1 MHEVELDKTHRLRTK
16 VLIWTCALLGVIGL
30 LLGVINILYIRPRPV
45 LASLQLGYA
54 LLSFWLMRRA
64 LSEQHQRW
72 ETNLYVAGLS
82 ILVMYVIYISDLLG
96 FLVCWALVLPILYY
110 LMLGK
115 KTATIP
121 TGMLLLF
128 VWVDIYIKSPPF
140 FWPVVVN
147 FSCSYVLIWVISY
160 AYENNRERSENELQ
174 TLALLDPLTQHY
186 NRLALSK
193 RFQTFSQDSTMPMC
207 ILLLDLDYFK
217 AINDTY
223 GHEAGDIVL
232 QECAKKISSVAGY
245 NGTFRVGGEE
255 FCVLVQVEHPRQ
267 AVELAESIR
276 QLISNTEFLFENQT
290 LAVTVSVGIAQFDT
304 NTNTKVSLSNLLAK
318 ADKQLYL
325 AKDLGRN
332 KVMFDAD
339 C

>member
-1 MHEVELDKTHRLRTK
+1 MHEIELDKTQRLRTK

-30 LLGVINILYIRPRPV
+30 LLGVINFLYIRPRPV

-54 LLSFWLMRRA
+54 LLSFWLMWRA
-64 LSEQHQRW
+64 ISGRHQRW
-72 ETNLYVAGLS
+72 QTNLYVAGLTV
-82 ILVMYVIYISDLLG
+82 LVMYAIYLSDLLG

-115 KTATIP
+115 QTATIP
-121 TGMLLLF
+121 TSILLIF
-128 VWVDIYIKSPPF
+128 VLVDIYIKSPQF
-140 FWPVVVN
+140 ILPVVVN
-147 FSCSYVLIWVISY
+147 FSFSYVLIWVISY
-160 AYENNRERSENELQ
+160 TYENNRERSENELQ
-174 TLALLDPLTQHY
+174 ALALLDPLTQHY

-193 RFQTFSQDSTMPMC
+193 RFQSLSQTTTMPIC

-232 QECAKKISSVAGY
+232 QACAKKISSVAGY
-245 NGTFRVGGEE
+245 SDTFRIGGEE
-255 FCVLVQVEHPRQ
+255 FCVLVQVEHIGQ

-276 QLISNTEFLFENQT
+276 KLISSTEFLFENNS
-290 LAVTVSVGIAQFDT
+290 LSLTVSVGVAQFDT
-304 NTNTKVSLSNLLAK
+304 KMSLSNLLAK
-318 ADKQLYL
+318 ADKQLYV

-332 KVMFDAD
+332 KVKWQ
-339 C
+339 

>member
-1 MHEVELDKTHRLRTK
+1 MQEIELDKTHRLRTK

-30 LLGVINILYIRPRPV
+30 LLGVINFLYIRPRPV

-64 LSEQHQRW
+64 INGRHQRW
-72 ETNLYVAGLS
+72 ETNLYVAGLTV
-82 ILVMYVIYISDLLG
+82 LVMYAIYLSDLLG

-115 KTATIP
+115 QTATIP
-121 TGMLLLF
+121 TSMLLIF
-128 VWVDIYIKSPPF
+128 VLVDIYIKSPPF

-174 TLALLDPLTQHY
+174 ALALLDPLTQHY

-193 RFQTFSQDSTMPMC
+193 RFYTFSQDSTMPMC
-207 ILLLDLDYFK
+207 ILLLDLDFFK

-232 QECAKKISSVAGY
+232 LACAKKISSVAGY
-245 NGTFRVGGEE
+245 SDTFRIGGEE
-255 FCVLVQVEHPRQ
+255 FCVLVQVEHTRQ

-276 QLISNTEFLFENQT
+276 KLISNTEFLFENNS
-290 LAVTVSVGIAQFDT
+290 LSVTVSVGVAQFDT
-304 NTNTKVSLSNLLAK
+304 NTNDKMSLSNLLAK

-339 C
+339 

>member
-1 MHEVELDKTHRLRTK
+1 MQEIELDKTHRLRTK

-30 LLGVINILYIRPRPV
+30 LLGVINFLYIRPRPV

-64 LSEQHQRW
+64 INGRHQRW
-72 ETNLYVAGLS
+72 ETNSYVAGLTF
-82 ILVMYVIYISDLLG
+82 LVMYAIYITDLMGL
-96 FLVCWALVLPILYY
+96 LVFWALVLPILYY

-115 KTATIP
+115 QTATIP
-121 TGMLLLF
+121 SSILLLF
-128 VWVDIYIKSPPF
+128 VLVNIYIKSPPF
-140 FWPVVVN
+140 FWPIVVN
-147 FSCSYVLIWVISY
+147 FSCSYVLIWAISY

-174 TLALLDPLTQHY
+174 ALALLDPLTQHY

-193 RFQTFSQDSTMPMC
+193 RFHTFSQDSTMPMC
-207 ILLLDLDYFK
+207 ILLLDLDFFK

-232 QECAKKISSVAGY
+232 LACAKKISSVAGY
-245 NGTFRVGGEE
+245 SDTFRIGGEE
-255 FCVLVQVEHPRQ
+255 FCVLVQVEHTRQ

-276 QLISNTEFLFENQT
+276 KLISSTEFLFENNS
-290 LAVTVSVGIAQFDT
+290 LSVTVSVGVAQFDT
-304 NTNTKVSLSNLLAK
+304 NTNNKMSLSNLLAK

-339 C
+339 

>member
-30 LLGVINILYIRPRPV
+30 LLGVINFLYIRPRPV
-45 LASLQLGYA
+45 LASFQLGYA

-64 LSEQHQRW
+64 LSERHQRW
-72 ETNLYVAGLS
+72 ETNLYVAGLTV
-82 ILVMYVIYISDLLG
+82 LVMYVIYISDLLG

-121 TGMLLLF
+121 TSILLIF
-128 VWVDIYIKSPPF
+128 VLVDIYIKSPQF
-140 FWPVVVN
+140 FWPVIVN

-160 AYENNRERSENELQ
+160 AYENNRERSENELKK
-174 TLALLDPLTQHY
+174 LALLDPLTQHY

-193 RFQTFSQDSTMPMC
+193 RFQSLSQTSTMPMC

-217 AINDTY
+217 VINDTY

-232 QECAKKISSVAGY
+232 KACAKQISSIAGY
-245 NGTFRVGGEE
+245 SDTFRVGGEE
-255 FCVLVQVEHPRQ
+255 FCVLMQAEHANQ

-276 QLISNTEFLFENQT
+276 KLISDTEFLFENQN
-290 LAVTVSVGIAQFDT
+290 LAVTVSVGVATFESKMT
-304 NTNTKVSLSNLLAK
+304 LSNLLAK

-332 KVMFDAD
+332 KVMFDGGYLK
-339 C
+339 

>member
-1 MHEVELDKTHRLRTK
+1 MHDVELDKTHRLRTK
-16 VLIWTCALLGVIGL
+16 VLIWTCGLLGVIGVV
-30 LLGVINILYIRPRPV
+30 LGIINFLYIRPRPV
-45 LASLQLGYA
+45 LASMQLGYA

-64 LSEQHQRW
+64 LSERHQRW
-72 ETNLYVAGLS
+72 EVNLYVAGLTF
-82 ILVMYVIYISDLLG
+82 IVMYAIYISNLLG
-96 FLVCWALVLPILYY
+96 FLFCWALVLPILYY

-115 KTATIP
+115 KTATLP
-121 TGMLLLF
+121 TGILLLF
-128 VWVDIYIKSPPF
+128 VIFDFYIKSPQF

-174 TLALLDPLTQHY
+174 TLAQLDPLTQHY
-186 NRLALSK
+186 NRLALSQ
-193 RFQTFSQDSTMPMC
+193 RFQSRSQGSTMPMC

-232 QECAKKISSVAGY
+232 QDCAKQISSVAGFSD
-245 NGTFRVGGEE
+245 TFRLGGEE
-255 FCVLVQVEHPRQ
+255 FCVLVQVEQITQ

-276 QLISNTEFLFENQT
+276 RRIADTEFLFENKI
-290 LAVTVSVGIAQFDT
+290 LSVTTSIGIAQCEA
-304 NTNTKVSLSNLLAK
+304 NTSLSNVLAE

-332 KVMFDAD
+332 KVMFDGGYLK
-339 C
+339 